1 MESANK
7 LGLIAG
13 GGDLPLRVIAACRE
27 VGRPVFVT
35 ALTGACDPETVIDVP
50 HLWVEVGAVGKVVEV
65 LKAAQCTDVVL
76 AGSVLRPDLRHIKP
90 DWQGLRLLPKVVLAA
105 ARGDDAIIKI
115 LVDFIESQGFRVIG
129 ADEVVRE
136 LLAPEGVMGKVN
148 PSESDLADMTRA
160 ITVALALGKMD
171 VGQAAIVRDHVV
183 LGVEAVEGTNALIDR
198 CGLMAQPSR
207 GGVLVKVPKPG
218 QERRVD
224 LPTIGIVTIEKAISA
239 RLNGIAVEAGGALI
253 LDRDEV
259 VRQADAAG
267 LFIYG
272 FNGGSPARSQ

>member
-13 GGDLPLRVIAACRE
+13 GGDLPLRVVAACRE
-27 VGRPVFVT
+27 VGRPVFVA
-35 ALTGACDPETVIDVP
+35 ALNGACDPETVAGVP
-50 HLWVEVGAVGKVVEV
+50 HLWVDVGAVGKVVEA
-65 LKAAQCTDVVL
+65 LKAAQCSDVVL
-76 AGSVLRPDLRHIKP
+76 AGPVPRPDLKHIKP
-90 DWQGLRLLPKVVLAA
+90 DWQGLRLLPKVVRAA
-105 ARGDDAIIKI
+105 ARGDDAIIRT
-115 LVDFIESQGFRVIG
+115 LVGFIESQGFRVIG
-129 ADEVVRE
+129 ADEVVKE
-136 LLAPEGVMGKVN
+136 LLAPEGVLGKIS
-148 PSESDLADMTRA
+148 PSESDMDDINRA
-160 ITVALALGKMD
+160 IAVARALGEMD

-198 CGLMAQPSR
+198 CGLLAPPGR

-224 LPTIGIVTIEKAISA
+224 LPTIGIVTIEKAVAA

-253 LDRDEV
+253 LDRDDA
-259 VRQADAAG
+259 VRRADAAG

-272 FNGGSPARSQ
+272 LASGPPSGST